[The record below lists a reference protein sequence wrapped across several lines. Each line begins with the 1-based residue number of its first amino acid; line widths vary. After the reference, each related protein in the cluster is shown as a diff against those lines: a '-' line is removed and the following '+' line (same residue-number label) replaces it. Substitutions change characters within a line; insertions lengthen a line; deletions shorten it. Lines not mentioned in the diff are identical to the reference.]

1 MEKRDDMYKVYMHM
15 LLISLLRRLEE
26 VLKGIVVDTR
36 IFIGDMAMTVV
47 NNR

>member
-26 VLKGIVVDTR
+26 VLKGIVVILGYLLEIWR
-36 IFIGDMAMTVV
+36 
-47 NNR
+47 